1 MGPILAL
8 GFLALAVLLHYLRSR
23 FSLARRRPP
32 LPPGPKGLPLLGN
45 LLDLPPDYSWLTYA
59 KWRSTYGDV
68 IYLDTPASP
77 TIIVNSADAAME
89 LFERRSI
96 NYSDRPDFTMLKLSG
111 WEYHFAFMRYSD
123 RWRVHR
129 RVFHQYFQ
137 PRAVPDYYPAQTKA
151 TYVMLQQFLK
161 SPNEFEHHVRH
172 HSGSIIMKT
181 VYGYDIDPSGD
192 PFVDLGDRGM
202 ESVRRTANVGSFLVD
217 YIPSLKYLPRWFP
230 GTQFMKIA
238 EHWTHCVDDVK
249 EMPFKFTSEQMAN
262 GIASPS
268 FVSENLEKMKE
279 TGISNSETDL
289 EILKNSAGV
298 AFAAGADTTVSTVLA
313 AMLAFILYPE
323 VQAKAQAELDT
334 VVGQARMPN
343 FDDRPQLPY
352 IEAVLSEALRWNPVV
367 PLGVAHAALKEDIY
381 NGYYIPAG
389 ATVIGNVWA
398 ILHDEKDYPDPLV
411 FNPDRFMPEE
421 GKELPPEPT
430 AAFGFGRRICPGRY
444 LAVNSAWI
452 AIASILSTLTLSKA
466 VDSDGQVIEPS
477 DIFTDEFISFP
488 LPYKCTIKARS
499 AQAEALIASGE
510 L

>member
-1 MGPILAL
+1 MVRPLNACSIYGDLGKTRSVIDALDELA
-8 GFLALAVLLHYLRSR
+8 G
-23 FSLARRRPP
+23 SLTRKRPP

-59 KWRSTYGDV
+59 KWHATYGDI

-77 TIIVNSADAAME
+77 TIIVNSAEAAME
-89 LFERRSI
+89 LFERRSV

-111 WEYHFAFMRYSD
+111 WDYNFAFMRYSD
-123 RWRVHR
+123 RWRIHR

-137 PRAVPDYYPAQTKA
+137 PRAVPAYYPAQVKA
-151 TYVMLQQFLK
+151 TSVMLQQFLK
-161 SPNEFEHHVRH
+161 SPDNFEHHVRH

-181 VYGYDIDPSGD
+181 VYGYDIDPNGD

-217 YIPSLKYLPRWFP
+217 YIPSLKYLPRWSP

-238 EHWTHCVDDVK
+238 EDWTQCVDDVK
-249 EMPFKFTSEQMAN
+249 EMPLTGSHHR
-262 GIASPS
+262 S
-268 FVSENLEKMKE
+268 FVSESLEKMKDA
-279 TGISNSETDL
+279 GVSDSQADL

-298 AFAAGADTTVSTVLA
+298 AFAAGADTTVSTVLSA
-313 AMLAFILYPE
+313 ILAFILYPE
-323 VQAKAQAELDT
+323 VQAKAQAKLDI
-334 VVGQARMPN
+334 V
-343 FDDRPQLPY
+343 LPY
-352 IEAVLSEALRWNPVV
+352 IEAVVSEALRWNPVV
-367 PLGVAHAALKEDIY
+367 PLGVAHAALKEDICK
-381 NGYYIPAG
+381 GYYIPAG

-411 FNPDRFMPEE
+411 FSPERFMPED

-452 AIASILSTLTLSKA
+452 GIASILSTLTFSKA

-477 DIFTDEFISFP
+477 DIFTDSFISFP
-488 LPYKCTIKARS
+488 LPFKCSIKARS
-499 AQAEALIASGE
+499 AQAEAVIKSSG

>member
-289 EILKNSAGV
+289 EILKNSAG
-298 AFAAGADTTVSTVLA
+298 TVSTVLA

-389 ATVIGNVWA
+389 ATVIGTFGEA

-430 AAFGFGRRICPGRY
+430 AAFGFGRR
-444 LAVNSAWI
+444 AWI